1 MDYYS
6 VFDKVT
12 DAIKQQLR
20 DGRTQTELARE
31 LDLHQ
36 TTIGKIARGDRI
48 LGRRTLEKILNAN
61 PPWLQEILQ
70 GNGR

>member
-31 LDLHQ
+31 LNLHQ

-48 LGRRTLEKILNAN
+48 LGRKVFDKILKVN
-61 PPWLQEILQ
+61 PPWLREII
-70 GNGR
+70 GG